1 MDPTAVPAGAALV
14 PVATESWLHERFD
27 KADLRAVIKAVSAA
41 KRTGALT
48 LHFLRGGLSSVE
60 WRQRENHRP
69 LREDSENPL
78 TEQHSRP

>member
-1 MDPTAVPAGAALV
+1 MGAIAVPVRAALV
-14 PVATESWLHERFD
+14 PVAKETWLHERFD

-48 LHFLRGGLSSVE
+48 LHFLHGGLSSVE
-60 WRQRENHRP
+60 WRQKENHRP
-69 LREDSENPL
+69 LTADGENPL